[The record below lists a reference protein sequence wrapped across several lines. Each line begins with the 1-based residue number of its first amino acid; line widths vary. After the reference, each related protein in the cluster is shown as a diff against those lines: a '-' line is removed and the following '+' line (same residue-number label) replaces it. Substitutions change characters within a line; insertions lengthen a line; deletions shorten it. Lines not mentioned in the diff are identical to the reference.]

1 MLELFTAPTTNG
13 LRATIMLEEL
23 GLAYRVH
30 AVELGGEL
38 ASKPAALLAANAAG
52 TVPTLIDHR
61 ENLSIS
67 QSFAIM
73 QYLGEREGRFVG
85 HDLRSRAAIAQWMSF
100 VMTDVISAT
109 HPIFVLT
116 VQVKHTPP
124 DIVAHY
130 ENRLLHY
137 FHRADEQLARS
148 PFLAG
153 DEITVAD
160 LALYP
165 TAQFRRPLIRRSDRT
180 GHLQRWL
187 ADVGAR
193 AGVQRGMSVP
203 PPA

>member
-1 MLELFTAPTTNG
+1 MIVLELFTAPTTNG

-23 GLAYRVH
+23 GLPYRVH

-85 HDLRSRAAIAQWMSF
+85 HDLRSRAAIVQWMSF

-116 VQVKHTPP
+116 VQVKS
-124 DIVAHY
+124 
-130 ENRLLHY
+130 RLLHY
-137 FHRADEQLARS
+137 FHRADEQLATS

-153 DEITVAD
+153 DEISVAD

-165 TAQFRRPLIRRSDRT
+165 TAHFRLPLISRSERT

-187 ADVGAR
+187 TEVGAR

-203 PPA
+203 SPA